1 MDIRDRIVRL
11 DRVVGSDLIPNPRNW
26 RTHPAGQRQA
36 LRGVLD
42 EIGIANAVV
51 ARETDA
57 GLELIDGHLRIDEL
71 QDQLVPVLV
80 LDVTEEEADK
90 ILLTLDP
97 LSAMA
102 TRDNEALYQLLDE
115 TRFEDER
122 VNNMLEA
129 LANDEVKVMPSSLM
143 EAWGEDPD
151 NPFGE
156 WGGMPEYESA
166 GLLSWKR
173 FIVHFECQEDFD
185 AFCKTI
191 GQEINDTAKFTW
203 FPAKAKTPMDG
214 VKQFINVDES

>member
-1 MDIRDRIVRL
+1 MNIRDRIVRL

-129 LANDEVKVMPSSLM
+129 LANDEV
-143 EAWGEDPD
+143 
-151 NPFGE
+151 
-156 WGGMPEYESA
+156 
-166 GLLSWKR
+166 
-173 FIVHFECQEDFD
+173 
-185 AFCKTI
+185 
-191 GQEINDTAKFTW
+191 
-203 FPAKAKTPMDG
+203 
-214 VKQFINVDES
+214 